1 MIKKSKITNKSKKI
15 KHSFTITS
23 KDILNFQKLSRDFNP
38 IHTDEKYAKKHNF
51 KTKVVYGGILL
62 SKLSYL
68 IGEKFTIKES
78 LWVYLKTLFLKPVYC
93 NDKVLLQGEVA
104 NTSLATSYLEINFK
118 FYVKKELKCKGIV
131 GIKILSKK

>member
-15 KHSFTITS
+15 KHSFTITR
-23 KDILNFQKLSRDFNP
+23 KDILNFQKLSGDFNP

-78 LWVYLKTLFLKPVYC
+78 LWVYLKTLFL
-93 NDKVLLQGEVA
+93 NDGPNV
-104 NTSLATSYLEINFK
+104 
-118 FYVKKELKCKGIV
+118 IV
-131 GIKILSKK
+131 GLFEKPYGSTGMPMTPPVSKIPLLFSSWSTDTA